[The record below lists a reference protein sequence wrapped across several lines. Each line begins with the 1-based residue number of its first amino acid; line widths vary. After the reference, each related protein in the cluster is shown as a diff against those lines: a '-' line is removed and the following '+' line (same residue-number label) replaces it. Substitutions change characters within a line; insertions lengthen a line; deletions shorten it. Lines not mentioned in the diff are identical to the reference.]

1 MDMSWQLDA
10 LGLIGLAALLGGIV
24 GLERELASRS
34 AGLRTHLLVTAA
46 AAAVI
51 LLGGSLNRL
60 YDASSLGD
68 AASPDPMRLFEAV
81 MVGVAFIGGGAI
93 LKDQQQ
99 NTVRNLTTA
108 TSLFFTATIGIAV
121 AQRLFLLAA
130 GMTGLVLIV
139 NTVVRF
145 LEHRYVRDIT

>member
-1 MDMSWQLDA
+1 MSLAWQLDA
-10 LGLIGLAALLGGIV
+10 LGLITLAALLGGIV

-34 AGLRTHLLVTAA
+34 AGLRTHLLITSA

-60 YDASSLGD
+60 YQQSPVGD
-68 AASPDPMRLFEAV
+68 AARPDPMRLFEAV

-93 LKDQQQ
+93 LKDERQ
-99 NTVRNLTTA
+99 NVVRNLTTA

-121 AQRLFLLAA
+121 AQRLFLLAM
-130 GMTGLVLIV
+130 GMTGFVLIV

-145 LEHRYVRDIT
+145 LEHRYVRE